1 MSGLCDEEWYIGW
14 GKLGDIYLGKVVENL
29 GCKFCSLGLGLLGLV
44 IKRASF
50 AYLGQRYYKFI
61 RASFLKECFLI

>member
-50 AYLGQRYYKFI
+50 AYLGQR
-61 RASFLKECFLI
+61 